1 MAVNAVPVGSTL
13 RITVQTGTDAQGNPS
28 LAMRSYRN
36 VRPDA
41 LDADVHEVG
50 MPSPACNR
58 IRSTPS
64 AGSTTWTSCRFN
76 QTVRSL

>member
-13 RITVQTGTDAQGNPS
+13 RITVQTGTDAQGNPD
-28 LAMRSYRN
+28 LATRSYRN

-50 MPSPACNR
+50 VA
-58 IRSTPS
+58 I
-64 AGSTTWTSCRFN
+64 AGLQSNPVNSIGQVN
-76 QTVRSL
+76 DLDLVQA